1 MKNVHVKLKENVE
14 EWELMLQI
22 FMCVESNDQI
32 LWDVI
37 K

>member
-22 FMCVESNDQI
+22 FMCVELNDQI
-32 LWDVI
+32 L
-37 K
+37 